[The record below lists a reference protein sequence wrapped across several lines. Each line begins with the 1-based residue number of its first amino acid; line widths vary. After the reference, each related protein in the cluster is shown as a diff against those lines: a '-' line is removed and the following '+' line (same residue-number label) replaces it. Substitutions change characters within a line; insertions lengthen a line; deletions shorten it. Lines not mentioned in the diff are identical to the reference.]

1 MLSENL
7 GDDVNLVVKVL
18 NHEDRKSIL
27 WEKKLYENN
36 TVLIKYDKNA
46 KPYEDI
52 LWNRKIQ
59 DKLDENF
66 QLNFTTFLKR
76 NLSGNL

>member
-18 NHEDRKSIL
+18 NHEDRKAIL
-27 WEKKLYENN
+27 WKKKLYENN
-36 TVLIKYDKNA
+36 TVVLIKYDKNA

-66 QLNFTTFLKR
+66 QLNFYDIFKV
-76 NLSGNL
+76 